1 MNLSKGKEMKK
12 EIIGIDGMHCASC
25 VSAIENALRK
35 RDGVLEVKVNL
46 STERAYI
53 EFDEKR
59 VNRDELERIIEDTGY
74 KVVKIEDSEQDKR
87 TEEISMWRR
96 KFLVS
101 AIFSIP
107 LLYLSMGFHIG
118 LPIPGFLIENS
129 PFFQFLLT
137 TPIILLGSIF
147 FKRGILTLPKT
158 KRANMDTLVSLGILS
173 AYIYSLVISILEWI
187 GKARGQSLYYE
198 IAGLLTTFIILGR
211 WLESMAKG
219 KASEAIRKL
228 MELTPK
234 TVRVIKEG
242 KEIEIPLEELQIG
255 DVFFVRPGE
264 RIPTDGE
271 VIDGYSSVDESMITG
286 ESIPKEKGKGEE
298 VIGGTF
304 NKTGFLKVVAKRVGK
319 ETALSQIIKIV
330 EETQGK
336 KAPIEKLADK
346 VSSYFVP
353 FVLLIALFSL
363 FLWLFLGESFPF
375 SLKICISVLMIAC
388 PCALG
393 LATPTAVIV
402 GTGIGAKK
410 GILIK
415 DVTAIE
421 MMERIDTVVF
431 DKTGTLTMGNPEVKD
446 IIPLNSKNEEEVL
459 RIASIAEKRSE
470 HPLGESILK
479 EAERKGLE
487 VPEPEEFKVI
497 PGKGVH
503 AKYNGRRI
511 LLGNLNFIKENGL
524 STEIVEKEIKNL
536 ERDGKTVIIVA
547 EEDKISGLISIFDDI
562 KPEAETVIRKLRNLG
577 KEVVIITGDREST
590 AKAIAY
596 KLGVKRVLCE
606 ILPQDKA
613 KEIKRLQK
621 ERKIVAMVGDGINDA
636 PAITQADVGIAM
648 GSGTDI
654 AMESGDIVL
663 VKNDL
668 RDVLV
673 AMELGKYTMK
683 KIKQNLFWAF
693 VYNIIGIPIAGGALY
708 PLTGFLLNP
717 VIAGIAMSL
726 SSVSVVTN
734 SLSMRFKKFQ

>member
-1 MNLSKGKEMKK
+1 MKK
-12 EIIGIDGMHCASC
+12 EIIGIEGMHCASC

-35 RDGVLEVKVNL
+35 RDGVSEVKVNL

-59 VNRDELERIIEDTGY
+59 VKRNEFEKIIEETGY

-87 TEEISMWRR
+87 TKEISIWRR

-101 AIFSIP
+101 ALFSIP
-107 LLYLSMGFHIG
+107 LLYLSMGAHMG
-118 LPIPGFLIENS
+118 LPVPEFLAENS
-129 PFFQFLLT
+129 SFFQFLLT
-137 TPIILLGSIF
+137 TPIILAGSIF
-147 FKRGILTLPKT
+147 FKRGISTLPKT
-158 KRANMDTLVSLGILS
+158 KRANMDTLVTLGVFS

-187 GKARGQSLYYE
+187 GKASGQSFYYE

-211 WLESMAKG
+211 WLESIAKR
-219 KASEAIRKL
+219 KTSEAIEKL

-234 TVRVIKEG
+234 TVKVLKEG
-242 KEIEIPLEELQIG
+242 NEIEIPLEDLQIG

-286 ESIPKEKGKGEE
+286 ESLPKEKGKRDE
-298 VIGGTF
+298 VIGGTL

-319 ETALSQIIKIV
+319 ETALSQIIKII
-330 EETQGK
+330 EETQGT

-346 VSSYFVP
+346 LSSYFVP
-353 FVLLIALFSL
+353 FVLLYALFSL
-363 FLWLFLGESFPF
+363 SLWLFLGKSFPF

-402 GTGIGAKK
+402 GTGIGARK

-415 DVTAIE
+415 DATAIQ
-421 MMERIDTVVF
+421 MIERVDTVIF
-431 DKTGTLTMGNPEVKD
+431 DKTGTLTMGNPKVKD
-446 IIPLNSKNEEEVL
+446 IIPMNSKNEEEVL

-470 HPLGESILK
+470 HPLAESILK
-479 EAERKGLE
+479 EAERRGLE
-487 VPEPEEFKVI
+487 VPEPKEFEVI
-497 PGKGVH
+497 PGKGVR
-503 AKYNGRRI
+503 AKYKGRRI
-511 LLGNLNFIKENGL
+511 LLGNLNFIKENGF
-524 STEIVEKEIKNL
+524 SNEIVEKQIKDL
-536 ERDGKTVIIVA
+536 ERDGKTVIAIA
-547 EEDKISGLISIFDDI
+547 EEDKISGLISILDEI
-562 KPEAETVIRKLRNLG
+562 KPEAEFVIKKLRNLG

-590 AKAIAY
+590 AKAIAH
-596 KLGVKRVLCE
+596 KLGVNKVLSD

-613 KEIKRLQK
+613 AEIKRLQ
-621 ERKIVAMVGDGINDA
+621 EEGRIVTMVGDGINDA
-636 PAITQADVGIAM
+636 PAIVQADVGIAM

-663 VKNDL
+663 VRNDL
-668 RDVLV
+668 RDVLT
-673 AMELGKYTMK
+673 ALELGKYTMK

-693 VYNIIGIPIAGGALY
+693 VYNIIGIPVAGGALY
-708 PLTGFLLNP
+708 PMTGFLLNP

-726 SSVSVVTN
+726 SSVSVVAN
-734 SLSMRFKKFQ
+734 SLSMRFKKIQ

>member
-1 MNLSKGKEMKK
+1 MKK
-12 EIIGIDGMHCASC
+12 EIIGIEGMHCASC

-35 RDGVLEVKVNL
+35 RDGVSEVKVNL

-59 VNRDELERIIEDTGY
+59 VKRNEFEKIIEETGY

-87 TEEISMWRR
+87 TKEISIWRR

-101 AIFSIP
+101 ALFSIP
-107 LLYLSMGFHIG
+107 LLYLSMGAHMG
-118 LPIPGFLIENS
+118 LPVPEFLAENS
-129 PFFQFLLT
+129 SFFQFLLT
-137 TPIILLGSIF
+137 TPIILAGSIF
-147 FKRGILTLPKT
+147 FKRGISTLPKT
-158 KRANMDTLVSLGILS
+158 KRANMDTLVTLGVFS

-187 GKARGQSLYYE
+187 GKASGQSFYYE

-211 WLESMAKG
+211 WLESIAKR
-219 KASEAIRKL
+219 KTSEAIEKL

-234 TVRVIKEG
+234 TVKVLKEG
-242 KEIEIPLEELQIG
+242 NEIEIPLEELQIG

-286 ESIPKEKGKGEE
+286 ESLPKEKGKRDE
-298 VIGGTF
+298 VIGGTL

-319 ETALSQIIKIV
+319 ETALSQIIKII
-330 EETQGK
+330 EETQGT

-346 VSSYFVP
+346 LSSYFVP
-353 FVLLIALFSL
+353 FVLLYALFSL
-363 FLWLFLGESFPF
+363 SLWLFLGKSFPF

-402 GTGIGAKK
+402 GTGIGARK

-415 DVTAIE
+415 DATAIQ
-421 MMERIDTVVF
+421 MIERVDTVIF
-431 DKTGTLTMGNPEVKD
+431 DKTGTLTMGNPKVKD
-446 IIPLNSKNEEEVL
+446 IIPMNSKNEEEVL

-470 HPLGESILK
+470 HPLAESILK
-479 EAERKGLE
+479 EAERRGLE
-487 VPEPEEFKVI
+487 VPEPKEFEVI
-497 PGKGVH
+497 PGKGVR
-503 AKYNGRRI
+503 AKYKGRRI
-511 LLGNLNFIKENGL
+511 LLGNLNFIKENGF
-524 STEIVEKEIKNL
+524 SNEIVEKQIKDL
-536 ERDGKTVIIVA
+536 ERDGKTVIAIA
-547 EEDKISGLISIFDDI
+547 EEDKISGLISILDEI
-562 KPEAETVIRKLRNLG
+562 KPEAEFVIKKLRNLG

-590 AKAIAY
+590 AKAIAH
-596 KLGVKRVLCE
+596 KLGVNKVLSD

-613 KEIKRLQK
+613 AEIKRLQ
-621 ERKIVAMVGDGINDA
+621 EEGRIVTMVGDGINDA
-636 PAITQADVGIAM
+636 PAIVQADVGIAM

-663 VKNDL
+663 VRNDL
-668 RDVLV
+668 RDVLT
-673 AMELGKYTMK
+673 ALELGKYTMK

-693 VYNIIGIPIAGGALY
+693 VYNIIGIPVAGGALY
-708 PLTGFLLNP
+708 PMTGFLLNP

-726 SSVSVVTN
+726 SSVSVVAN
-734 SLSMRFKKFQ
+734 SLSMRFKKIQ